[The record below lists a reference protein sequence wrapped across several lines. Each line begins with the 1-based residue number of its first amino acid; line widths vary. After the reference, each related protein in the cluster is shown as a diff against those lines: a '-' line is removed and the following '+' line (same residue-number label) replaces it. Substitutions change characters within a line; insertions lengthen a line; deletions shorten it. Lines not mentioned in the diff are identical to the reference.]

1 MNISPLTPNHLL
13 KQSFS
18 QYGPLLSY
26 EPQIDKE
33 NGSAL
38 GIVLIR
44 FATHDEA
51 KKCAEKENGRKG
63 GLQGI
68 SKPGEVEEWKAVL
81 DGEGLKMKA
90 VLKEL
95 DERKKREREEKR
107 RRDKGLLSLQP
118 PTPTINGVVP
128 PAAAAASGGN
138 GGPAK
143 VGTPQTPSV
152 STPLHIRGGV
162 QRLPPHHSLP
172 ANPIISASTSGSSPH
187 VGAPSSHPPPGPLP
201 NGAIPPKPGA
211 ALNPQ
216 LPPKPLAPAPPP
228 PIPQSLIRARL
239 QAMPMAPRDRDRDR
253 PRDYRDQRD
262 RDGSPRQ
269 DDRDRDREWGRLKS
283 YSISQRSRYPANSFN
298 HYHPSPMRSPS
309 PSLSPVRKSALR
321 SSYEHKSEVDKEKER
336 AEKEKERAVL
346 MKALKENGH
355 DHVKVE
361 VGMLRSI
368 KDEEVRTFFKD
379 FEHDLDKVRLL
390 FLYKFI

>member
-1 MNISPLTPNHLL
+1 M
-13 KQSFS
+13 
-18 QYGPLLSY
+18 
-26 EPQIDKE
+26 
-33 NGSAL
+33 
-38 GIVLIR
+38 LIR

-107 RRDKGLLSLQP
+107 RREKGLSLLQP

-128 PAAAAASGGN
+128 PAAASASGGN
-138 GGPAK
+138 SGPAK

-152 STPLHIRGGV
+152 STPLHNRGGV

-172 ANPIISASTSGSSPH
+172 ANPTIAASTSGSSPH
-187 VGAPSSHPPPGPLP
+187 VGAPSNHPPPGPLP
-201 NGAIPPKPGA
+201 NGAIPPKSGA
-211 ALNPQ
+211 VINPQ
-216 LPPKPLAPAPPP
+216 LPAKPIAPAPPP

-269 DDRDRDREWGRLKS
+269 DDHERDRDRERGRLKS
-283 YSISQRSRYPANSFN
+283 YSISQRSRYRVNSFS
-298 HYHPSPMRSPS
+298 HYHPSPVRSPS
-309 PSLSPVRKSALR
+309 PSPSPVRKSALR
-321 SSYEHKSEVDKEKER
+321 SSYEHKSEVDKERER
-336 AEKEKERAVL
+336 AEKEKERATL

-361 VGMLRSI
+361 VGMLRNI
-368 KDEEVRTFFKD
+368 KDEEVRTFFQD

-390 FLYKFI
+390 IMYNYL